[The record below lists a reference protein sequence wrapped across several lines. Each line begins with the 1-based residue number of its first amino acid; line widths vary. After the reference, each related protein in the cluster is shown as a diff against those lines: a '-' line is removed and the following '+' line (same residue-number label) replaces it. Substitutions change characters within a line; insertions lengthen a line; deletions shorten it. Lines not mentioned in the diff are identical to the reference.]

1 METLVFSAFG
11 ALCFVAFIVKQYSKN
26 NSKNAKENGIE
37 DYSDESKYKKL
48 KWKFFS
54 AYFLALFGDW
64 LQGPYVYQV
73 GTYGRAHIF
82 D

>member
-1 METLVFSAFG
+1 METLVFSSFG
-11 ALCFVAFIVKQYSKN
+11 ILCVIAFIVKQWSN
-26 NSKNAKENGIE
+26 NDSDITKEKQIE
-37 DYSDESKYKKL
+37 NKKGETDEFKYKKL

-73 GTYGRAHIF
+73 MR
-82 D
+82 